1 MEPARQPSP
10 DLSSGPSSERRRRP
24 MHFLWSLA
32 LSALSVYALLL
43 ALLWFAQ
50 EKLIFLPSKLPADHR
65 FDFGTDVHE
74 VWIERPSA
82 AGSDATK
89 LHALH
94 LRLPAPDGLVF
105 YLHGNAGNLDGWFAD
120 PGFWRSVNHDL
131 FMLDYRGYGKSA
143 GRVTSEAQ
151 LIDDVRAAWQQV
163 APAYRGKRLVIFGRS
178 LGSALAARLAA
189 EVGPDLTVLVSPY
202 ESMAALAAEHYRWV
216 PAALLRYPLR
226 TDEAVAQLRGRLLL
240 LHGEHDEVIGA
251 HHSERL
257 LARASR
263 AADARLVRVPR
274 AGHNDLQLFDVYLDG
289 LREALARR

>member
-131 FMLDYRGYGKSA
+131 FMLDYRGYGKSS
-143 GRVTSEAQ
+143 GRVRSQAE
-151 LIDDVRAAWQQV
+151 LEGDVRAAWAAV
-163 APAYRGKRLVIFGRS
+163 APEYAGRRMVIFGRS
-178 LGSALAARLAA
+178 LGSGLAAGLAA
-189 EVGPDLTVLVSPY
+189 ELQPDLTVLVSPY
-202 ESMAALAAEHYRWV
+202 TSLPDLAAEHYPFV
-216 PAALLRYPLR
+216 PAALLRYRLDTAAALQR
-226 TDEAVAQLRGRLLL
+226 VRGPVLL
-240 LHGEHDEVIGA
+240 LHGELDRVIPPE
-251 HHSERL
+251 HSRRL
-257 LARASR
+257 
-263 AADARLVRVPR
+263 AALSPQARLQIVPG
-274 AGHNDLQLFDVYLDG
+274 AGHNDLQDFPAYLDA
-289 LREALARR
+289 LRRSLDGP

>member
-1 MEPARQPSP
+1 MR
-10 DLSSGPSSERRRRP
+10 LLG
-24 MHFLWSLA
+24 LA
-32 LSALSVYALLL
+32 IGGAALLYGALL
-43 ALLWFAQ
+43 ALLWWGQ
-50 EKLIFLPSKLPADHR
+50 ERLIFQPTRLPADHR
-65 FDFGTDVHE
+65 FAFGPDVHE
-74 VWIERPSA
+74 RHIDVDGARLS
-82 AGSDATK
+82 
-89 LHALH
+89 ALH
-94 LRLPAPDGLVF
+94 LKLPAPRGLVF

-240 LHGEHDEVIGA
+240 LHGEHDEVIGV

-263 AADARLVRVPR
+263 AADARLVHVPR